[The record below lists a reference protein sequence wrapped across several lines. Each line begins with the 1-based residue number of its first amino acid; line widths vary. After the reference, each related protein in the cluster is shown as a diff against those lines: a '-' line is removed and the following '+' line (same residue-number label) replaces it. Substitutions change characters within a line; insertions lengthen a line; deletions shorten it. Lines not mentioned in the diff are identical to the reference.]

1 MQEIVESKHKK
12 RRTTGFS
19 SRIDEELLE
28 ELRQEAEKQGISA
41 NALINKILKDY
52 CKHYRWVDRF
62 GMIAITRPTLDSL
75 VSCCPEEKLKE
86 IAKISGSAGSKDA
99 LRTMGIAPT
108 YDNLI
113 EFIEIKMGKYGKW
126 FDVTKYTRNRKN
138 ILHLHH
144 GLGKNWSI
152 FIANQV
158 STTIESILN
167 KTTTSEIFTNS
178 ATIEITM

>member
-1 MQEIVESKHKK
+1 M
-12 RRTTGFS
+12 
-19 SRIDEELLE
+19 
-28 ELRQEAEKQGISA
+28 RQEAEKQGISA
-41 NALINKILKDY
+41 NALVNKILKDY

-75 VSCCPEEKLKE
+75 VSCCPEEKLTE

-113 EFIEIKMGKYGKW
+113 DFIETNMGKYGKW
-126 FDVTKYTRNRKN
+126 FGVTKYTRNRKN

-144 GLGKNWSI
+144 ELGKNWSI
-152 FIANQV
+152 FIAHQI
-158 STTIESILN
+158 STTIETILN
-167 KTTTSEIFTNS
+167 KKTSPEISTNS
-178 ATIEITM
+178 STIEITM